1 MSDHTPRKRRTR
13 RQDTRWST
21 SDAAYEHALPRQ
33 GSIVRLILDSI
44 TEVPQTCDE
53 LEVGLGRTHQSVSS
67 ALHQLQHKG
76 MIESS
81 GVTRLTRS
89 ECPAVVWRAKAKVAP
104 DAQPQVFA
112 DSLFPMPP
120 LRWRNA

>member
-13 RQDTRWST
+13 SQESRWST
-21 SDAAYEHALPRQ
+21 SDVAYERALPAQ
-33 GSIVRLILDSI
+33 GTVLRIVLDALA
-44 TEVPQTCDE
+44 EVPQTCDE
-53 LEVGLGRTHQSVSS
+53 LEVALGRPHQSVSS
-67 ALHQLQHKG
+67 ALHQLQKQG
-76 MIESS
+76 RIESS
-81 GVTRLTRS
+81 GITRLTRS
-89 ECPAVVWRAKAKVAP
+89 DFPAVVWRTKAKVAL